1 VSLKDRFGRVFK
13 TLRLSVT
20 DRCDL
25 RCNYC
30 MPAEGIAWKPQQDVL
45 SFEEL
50 ERLTKLFVNLGMQ
63 RIRLTGGEPLLRQG
77 LPDLVGRLA
86 RIPGIEDLSLTT
98 NGTRL
103 AALAGPLKKAG
114 LQRVT
119 VSLDSL
125 DAERFK
131 AITRGGDLDGVW
143 QGLLSAERAGLGPI
157 KLNCGVLPENEADLL
172 PLAAL
177 TMERRWEMRFI
188 EVMPVSSAL
197 GHQVQA
203 GLSLMELKERLTRR
217 WGALEAVPTDS
228 HAPARRYRLPGSLGK
243 LGFIASVSESFC
255 SACDRLRLSATGRL
269 QLCMA
274 HPDGLDLRALLRGGV
289 SDARL
294 MDAIAEA
301 VWRKPAG
308 HAFYQAPV
316 PAGLAMSQIGG

>member
-1 VSLKDRFGRVFK
+1 MSLIDRFGRVFK

-25 RCNYC
+25 RCHYC
-30 MPAEGIAWKPQQDVL
+30 MPAEGMDWLPRQDLL

-50 ERLTKLFVNLGMQ
+50 ERVAKLFVGAGIK
-63 RIRLTGGEPLLRQG
+63 RIRLTGGEPLLRND
-77 LPDLVGRLA
+77 LPDLVRRLA
-86 RIPGIEDLSLTT
+86 AIPGLEDLSMTT

-103 AALAGPLKKAG
+103 AGLAQPLKGAG

-125 DAERFK
+125 DADRFK
-131 AITRGGDLDGVW
+131 AITRTGDLSTVW
-143 QGLLSAERAGLGPI
+143 QGLLAAERVGLPI
-157 KLNCGVLPENEADLL
+157 KLNAVVLPENEADLL

-197 GHQVQA
+197 GHQVKP

-217 WGALEAVPTDS
+217 WGALEEVATDP

-243 LGFIASVSESFC
+243 LGFIASVSEAFC

-274 HPDGLDLRALLRGGV
+274 HPDGIDLRSLLRGGV

-294 MDAIAEA
+294 SDAVAEA

-308 HAFYQAPV
+308 HSFYQSAV